1 MSMHN
6 NYNPNIYK
14 VYLPIILFNICVS
27 LSLIDIVLYHF
38 WHYTNIYLIMMNSV
52 TLVGL
57 IIILI
62 YQFSHSKFL
71 FYLRSL
77 FLTRN
82 IFHMMIIPKE
92 ISETT
97 GKVKI
102 NAIVNLY
109 NTSQRQTYGEFVNN
123 KLYICVRIP
132 NNIEAS
138 KKLDDKLVKLRESI
152 GNSYPEY
159 SFTGFDRKGSYICVG
174 TK

>member
-123 KLYICVRIP
+123 KLYISPYYLGAESLLSAPTNNCVKR
-132 NNIEAS
+132 
-138 KKLDDKLVKLRESI
+138 VKEKI
-152 GNSYPEY
+152 KCEEGNQIKTVHVHSR
-159 SFTGFDRKGSYICVG
+159 S
-174 TK
+174 

>member
-1 MSMHN
+1 
-6 NYNPNIYK
+6 
-14 VYLPIILFNICVS
+14 
-27 LSLIDIVLYHF
+27 
-38 WHYTNIYLIMMNSV
+38 
-52 TLVGL
+52 
-57 IIILI
+57 
-62 YQFSHSKFL
+62 
-71 FYLRSL
+71 
-77 FLTRN
+77 
-82 IFHMMIIPKE
+82 MIIPKE

-132 NNIEAS
+132 NNIEAA